1 MSDAAASS
9 PTWRARDVA
18 AALGL
23 SYERFRKIWRELPGF
38 PPPFL
43 PRRWDPAAVIAW
55 KAARSTRKGAAAVA
69 ATTNH
74 PRPVGRLQ
82 RLRAS

>member
-1 MSDAAASS
+1 MTDAAASS

-18 AALGL
+18 AAVGL
-23 SYERFRKIWRELPGF
+23 SYERFRKIWRDLPGF

-43 PRRWDPAAVIAW
+43 PGRWDPAAVIAW
-55 KAARSTRKGAAAVA
+55 KAARSTRKRAVA
-69 ATTNH
+69 AAANTNH
-74 PRPVGRLQ
+74 ARPVGRLQ